1 MIKKLLI
8 GIVLVI
14 AVFAVIVSLQPSEFR
29 IERSTSISAPPEVV
43 FGLVNDFHKWDAWS
57 PWAKLDPSA
66 KNSFEGQESGVGAV
80 FKWVGNNE
88 VGEGGMTITESR
100 PHEKIQI
107 RLDFVKPFEDTSTA
121 EFTFKPDGNQTV
133 VTWSMYG
140 ENNFVSKAFCL
151 FMDMDKMVGGQFA
164 QGLASMKVA
173 AESQLLQPK

>member
-29 IERSTSISAPPEVV
+29 IERSTSITAPPEVV

-80 FKWVGNNE
+80 FKWAGNNE